1 MDEKDDI
8 FKDLEKDIERRRKE
22 EKDKEKGRI
31 SQQLEKHYEGQGK
44 TDPRVIERAVL
55 VSIILILFVY
65 IAYDLVSVHPSL
77 KANVDDDEIN
87 NKTMSMV
94 NAAIVNA
101 AKNHSNASV
110 AATATS
116 TTVTTTTIAKAE
128 NSTNS
133 TGQSLS
139 GEIKITVDSI
149 DKEKIEDN
157 LAKINRVTFTI
168 ENGKSKPIAPIV
180 NLYIFDSNTIE
191 AWSTTS
197 RGEFISGQEI
207 PSGAKQTGIIEPT
220 TKMYSDLNLQ
230 KTLILKLNNTL
241 DSELV
246 TATKDFSIN

>member
-1 MDEKDDI
+1 MDSKEDI
-8 FKDLEKDIERRRKE
+8 FKDLERDIERRRKE

-31 SQQLEKHYEGQGK
+31 SQQLEKHYEGEGK
-44 TDPRVIERAVL
+44 ANPRVVERAVL
-55 VSIILILFVY
+55 ISIILILFVY
-65 IAYDLVSVHPSL
+65 VAYDIISVHPSL
-77 KANVDDDEIN
+77 KADAGENEELI
-87 NKTMSMV
+87 NKTSDIINSTKITTNV
-94 NAAIVNA
+94 SA
-101 AKNHSNASV
+101 
-110 AATATS
+110 AATTS
-116 TTVTTTTIAKAE
+116 TTATTVTTTTIAKAE

-133 TGQSLS
+133 TGDSLS
-139 GEIKITVDSI
+139 GEIKITIDSV

-157 LAKINRVTFTI
+157 RGRVNRVTFTI

-207 PSGAKQTGIIEPT
+207 PSGAKQTGIIEPVP
-220 TKMYSDLNLQ
+220 KQFSDLNLQ
-230 KTLILKLNNTL
+230 KTLTLKLNNTL